1 MFPAPFEYVAPSTLD
16 QAVRL
21 LQQYGPD
28 ARILAGG
35 QSLIPMMRF
44 RLANPRVLI
53 DLNRIPGLDF
63 LEEDRGV
70 LRIGAMV
77 RHRLIERAPLIRQ
90 RYPLLADT
98 ARVIADP
105 IVRNRGTV
113 GGSVA
118 HADPAGDWGAA
129 LLAAKAEVVISG
141 PRGRRISQRTIPLA
155 EFFTGPFMTALEPG
169 EIVTEIRVPASGPRE
184 AGRISRSERK
194 VGDFAVVAVGVQI
207 ALDADGVC
215 RKAGIGLCAVGPT
228 SLRAQEAEEWLI
240 GKRLDESTLA
250 RAGELAAAAAQP
262 TSDTRGPAE
271 YKRDMVRVLT
281 IRALRKALERI
292 PKA

>member
-1 MFPAPFEYVAPSTLD
+1 MFPAPFEYASPSTLD
-16 QAVRL
+16 QAVHL

-28 ARILAGG
+28 ARLLAGG

-77 RHRLIERAPLIRQ
+77 RHRVMERAMLIRQ

-98 ARVIADP
+98 ARVVADP

-113 GGSVA
+113 GGSIA

-129 LLAAKAEVVISG
+129 LLAAKAEVVITG
-141 PRGRRISQRTIPLA
+141 PKGRRISQRTMPLA

-184 AGRISRSERK
+184 AGAYLKIERK

-228 SLRAQEAEEWLI
+228 SMRAQEAEEWLI
-240 GKRLDESTLA
+240 GKRLDENAIA
-250 RAGELAAAAAQP
+250 RAGELAAEAAQP

-292 PKA
+292 PMA